1 LLCYA
6 VEYSKNDHDADPV
19 GGKRAHL
26 AIPLSS
32 FSNRIGNLLTVVIGR
47 DEAGFLFFDGPRR
60 REALTV

>member
-1 LLCYA
+1 LPCYA

-32 FSNRIGNLLTVVIGR
+32 FSNCIGDPLTVVIAH